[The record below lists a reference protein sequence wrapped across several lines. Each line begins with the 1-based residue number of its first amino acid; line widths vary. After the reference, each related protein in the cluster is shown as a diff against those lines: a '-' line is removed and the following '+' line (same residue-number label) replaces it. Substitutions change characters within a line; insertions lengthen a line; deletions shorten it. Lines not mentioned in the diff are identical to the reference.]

1 MFLVKELIRKKRDK
15 QELSKEEIDFFV
27 KGVSD
32 NSMPNEQISA
42 MAMAIFFNDLNANE
56 RKNLTLAM
64 RDSGD
69 VITFTDLSDKPIVDK
84 HSTGG
89 VGDLVSIP
97 LAPIV
102 ASLGAYVP
110 MITGK
115 GLGHTGGTTDKMDS
129 IPNYNT
135 YPSTELFK
143 KVVREVGCAIIG
155 QTSNLAPADKKIYAV
170 RDSTATVESIP
181 LIASSILSKKL
192 ASGIHY
198 LVMDIKTGSGA
209 FMDSTEKAQA
219 LAQTIV
225 GIANSANVPTTALIT
240 DMNECLSSNIGNSLE
255 IAESI
260 EYLTGVK
267 REPKL
272 HEIIVALATEML
284 TTTKIAANATEA
296 RAKIEETLNNG
307 RAAEVFEKMVFA
319 LGGNSS
325 ILSNYKKVLPK
336 SKYQK
341 EIYLDKSGYITDLD
355 NRSLGLTLVHLGGG
369 RKTPEDKLDLSV
381 GLENVAKIGAEVNK
395 NTPFAILH
403 YNNENQFSE
412 ISKILNN
419 VVEVSDN
426 KEAIKKIK
434 PVYERIS

>member
-1 MFLVKELIRKKRDK
+1 MFLIKELIRKKRDK

-32 NSMPNEQISA
+32 NSIPNEQISA
-42 MAMAIFFNDLNANE
+42 MAMAIFFNDLTANE
-56 RKNLTLAM
+56 RKNLTISM

-69 VITFTDLSDKPIVDK
+69 VITFEDLADKPIVDK

-143 KVVREVGCAIIG
+143 KVVKEVGCAIIG

-170 RDSTATVESIP
+170 RDTTATVESIP

-192 ASGIHY
+192 ASGIHN

-209 FMDSTEKAQA
+209 FMDSHEKARD
-219 LAQTIV
+219 LAKTIV
-225 GIANSANVPTTALIT
+225 GIANSAGVPTSALIT

-260 EYLTGVK
+260 EYLNGVK

-272 HEIIVALATEML
+272 HEIIVSLAVEML
-284 TTTKIAANATEA
+284 LNSKIAGSAEEA
-296 RAKIEETLNNG
+296 KSKIEETLSSG
-307 RAAEVFEKMVFA
+307 KAAETFEKMVFA

-325 ILSNYKKVLPK
+325 ILTNYKKVLPK
-336 SKYQK
+336 SKFQK
-341 EIYLDKSGYITDLD
+341 EIYLDKNGYIADLN

-369 RKTPEDKLDLSV
+369 RRTPTDKLDLSV
-381 GLENVAKIGAEVNK
+381 GLENVAKIGSAVDK

-403 YNNENQFSE
+403 YNEEKQFSE
-412 ISKILNN
+412 ISKILN
-419 VVEVSDN
+419 EIIEISDN
-426 KEAIKKIK
+426 KESVKKVK
-434 PVYERIS
+434 PVYEKIS